1 MVLKRLGK
9 YLGLFSSSGPRT
21 APISRRTPGYRAFA
35 TDFDKVVAAKDI
47 SAAIGPLAREHET
60 AVEDAWN
67 ALELGLAG
75 WKVENLIL
83 AADTASGIRQAMP
96 SPAFSDVVVSILV
109 DHSGS
114 MRGQKILY
122 AAAAVDIVQE
132 FLRTLGTKVEV
143 LGFTTSSWQG
153 GKSRKL
159 WIADGRPPDP
169 GRLNDLLHIIYREG
183 DDTRSASMAYG
194 LKAMLRPDLPKE
206 NIDGEAIE
214 WAVGRLRARPETRK
228 ILLVVSDGAP
238 VDDATLMANGPT
250 YLHDHVLQVIREV
263 ETAADVELLGV
274 GLGHAVGSYYRM
286 SAYCEIPESLAEAT
300 LALLGQHL
308 SAPRPGGEDA

>member
-1 MVLKRLGK
+1 MLKRLGK
-9 YLGLFSSSGPRT
+9 YLGLTSSAGPGAATSGQE
-21 APISRRTPGYRAFA
+21 PGYHAYA
-35 TDFDKVVAAKDI
+35 TDFDKVVVAKDL
-47 SAAIGPLAREHET
+47 SVAIGPLSKEHE
-60 AVEDAWN
+60 AAIEDAWK

-75 WKVENLIL
+75 WRVENLIF
-83 AADTASGIRQAMP
+83 AASTAAKIRQAMP
-96 SPAFSDVVVSILV
+96 PSALPDVVVSILV

-122 AAAAVDIVQE
+122 AAAAIDIVQE
-132 FLRTLGTKVEV
+132 FLRTLGVKVEV
-143 LGFTTSSWQG
+143 LGFTTSNWQG

-159 WIADGRPPDP
+159 WIADGRPPYP
-169 GRLNDLLHIIYREG
+169 GRLNDLLHIIYRAG
-183 DDTRSASMAYG
+183 DDTRSASMGHG
-194 LKAMLRPDLPKE
+194 LKAMLHPDLPKE

-263 ETAADVELLGV
+263 ETAADIELLGV
-274 GLGHAVGSYYRM
+274 GLGHAVGSYYRV
-286 SAYCEIPESLAEAT
+286 SAYCELPESLAEAT
-300 LALLGQHL
+300 LSLLGHHL
-308 SAPRPGGEDA
+308 GAPRLDRGDA